1 MAKSKYYYDQETLS
15 YRKIETKNSVRIRN
29 VLVFFTVS
37 ALFGL
42 GMLFALLSSSA
53 IETPKE
59 ITQAREIEQYRLQI
73 DQLNRKMAQIENV
86 LENLQERDNQIYQV
100 IFEANPIP
108 DDVRKAG
115 FGGVNRYKNL

>member
-86 LENLQERDNQIYQV
+86 LENLQERDNQIYRV

-115 FGGVNRYKNL
+115 GGGINCC